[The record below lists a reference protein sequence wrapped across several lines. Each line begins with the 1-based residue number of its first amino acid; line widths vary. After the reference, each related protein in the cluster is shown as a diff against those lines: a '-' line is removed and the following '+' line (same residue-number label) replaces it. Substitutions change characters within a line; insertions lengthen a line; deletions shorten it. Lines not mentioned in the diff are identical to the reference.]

1 MSLALS
7 LTFLEQ
13 VFTKTFGS
21 IYILSLAIIVV
32 ILLMLLFAGLDLRV
46 GLLLT
51 MPLFAAFGEI
61 GWLPQYITGLAWILF
76 VGFGMFMIW
85 NYIRER

>member
-13 VFTKTFGS
+13 VITKTFGS
-21 IYILSLAIIVV
+21 VYIFSLAIIVV
-32 ILLMLLFAGLDLRV
+32 ILLMLLFAGLDLRI

-51 MPLFAAFGEI
+51 MPLFASFGTI
-61 GWLPQYITGLAWILF
+61 GWLPQYVTGLAWMLF
-76 VGFGMFMIW
+76 VGFGMFTVW
-85 NYIRER
+85 NFIRER